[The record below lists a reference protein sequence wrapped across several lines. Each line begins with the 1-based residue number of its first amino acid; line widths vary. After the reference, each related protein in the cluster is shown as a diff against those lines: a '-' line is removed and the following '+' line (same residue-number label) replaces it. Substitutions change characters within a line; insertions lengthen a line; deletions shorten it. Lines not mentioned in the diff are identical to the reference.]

1 MSTKTVTVRAGR
13 GKTVAF
19 PLSTVAGAGAT
30 HIRLVG
36 PMPVDERAAG
46 PDDPHTAGDEPVEV
60 PHDYFVRKRVRAGD
74 LEVVVDRRQAP
85 KNMAAPSRSPL
96 THTAVKE

>member
-19 PLSTVAGAGAT
+19 PRSTTAGPGAT
-30 HIRLVG
+30 HVRLVG
-36 PMPVDERAAG
+36 PQPVDIRAAG
-46 PDDPHTAGDEPVEV
+46 DKDPHTTGDEPIEV
-60 PHDYFVRKRVRAGD
+60 PLDYFVRKRVRAGD
-74 LEVVVDRRQAP
+74 LVIVEKAVP

-96 THTAVKE
+96 TNTAAKE

>member
-19 PLSTVAGAGAT
+19 PLSTIAGPGAT
-30 HIRLVG
+30 HVRLVG
-36 PMPVDERAAG
+36 PLPVDARAAG
-46 PDDPHTAGDEPVEV
+46 EDDAHTAGDEPISV

-74 LEVVVDRRQAP
+74 LVIVFEKSAP

-96 THTAVKE
+96 TNTAAGKE